1 MLKIIILGLVLAAV
15 ALSGAVSVASA
26 KTVPSPLQQVRDGV
40 PTGEV
45 MCSENR
51 VLMVSQIGM
60 PACVFEE
67 SVLKLETRGF
77 EFVGK
82 PFDTF
87 PIKSSD
93 MADSTL
99 WTGDAWPILDLSAS
113 LPRYAFAQVQD
124 STPPTFVSSGLDI
137 TTRVLSITFSETID
151 ATSVDPTKIHI
162 RESGN
167 YTGGITLTAGELGT
181 VADGNAIS
189 FILTSSHSAAV
200 AVLAAPEL
208 TIDPGAVRD
217 ASGNAIASTLDT
229 STASHV
235 YTSSIIR
242 HNTKSTDVEFSNDGL
257 RMFTVDSKQQRVN
270 EYVLFEAF
278 DLSAGSGF
286 VDSFS
291 VYPRMLTP
299 FKMAFSNDGTKMF
312 VIGITQDREQES
324 ISTGVP
330 IAPTG
335 QSRTWAIDKYTLST
349 AFDVSTAQYVDS
361 SSLRTG
367 QLQPSIRS
375 DILK

>member
-40 PTGEV
+40 MTGEV

-77 EFVGK
+77 EFIGE

-99 WTGDAWPILDLSAS
+99 WTGDAWPILDLSAP